1 MKSASLL
8 AAINTALA
16 EALEEDD
23 SVVVYGEDVGVN
35 GGVFQVT
42 AGLQQR
48 FGKRRCFDSPLA
60 ESALVGTAVGMAM
73 AGLKPVVEIQFSGF
87 AWPAFNQIVCHA
99 ARTRNRSRGT
109 LTLPLVIRMPY
120 GGNLKALEH
129 HVESM
134 EATFAHVP
142 GLKVVI
148 PSTPHD
154 AKGLLLGAIRD
165 PDPVIYMEPKRS
177 YHSPPAGD
185 PGVTVHPAAGAGAGG
200 AARGCGYPDRL
211 RGNDA
216 RGAYGR
222 RPPAGPGRRRGVD
235 RSADHLPLR
244 LRGDTEL
251 GAEGPAVSSWCM
263 RGHARSGVAAE
274 LIALVTEELF
284 MHLDAPPRRV
294 TGSDT
299 VIPLPAAEHY
309 YFITAEHIVDAVQ
322 ETVEF

>member
-1 MKSASLL
+1 MKSATLL
-8 AAINTALA
+8 AAINSGLA
-16 EALEEDD
+16 EALQEDD

-35 GGVFQVT
+35 GGVFRVT
-42 AGLQQR
+42 AGLQER
-48 FGKRRCFDSPLA
+48 FGERRCFDSPLA

-87 AWPAFNQIVCHA
+87 VWPAFNQIVCHA

-177 YHSPPAGD
+177 YHSPQQEIPESPYSLPLGRARVEQRGD
-185 PGVTVHPAAGAGAGG
+185 AVTLIAYGAMMREARAA
-200 AARGCGYPDRL
+200 AAHL
-211 RGNDA
+211 RGSGVVVELIDLRTIYPYDCDA
-216 RGAYGR
+216 VLSSVRKTGR
-222 RPPAGPGRRRGVD
+222 VVVV
-235 RSADHLPLR
+235 H
-244 LRGDTEL
+244 
-251 GAEGPAVSSWCM
+251 EGP
-263 RGHARSGVAAE
+263 RSFGVAAE

-284 MHLDAPPRRV
+284 MYLEAPPRRV
-294 TGSDT
+294 TGSDA

-309 YFITAEHIVDAVQ
+309 YFVTAEHIVDAVQ
-322 ETVEF
+322 ETAEF

>member
-1 MKSASLL
+1 MRSASLL

-35 GGVFQVT
+35 GGVFQAT
-42 AGLQQR
+42 AGLQRR
-48 FGKRRCFDSPLA
+48 FGRRRCFDSPLA

-154 AKGLLLGAIRD
+154 AKGLLLEAIRD
-165 PDPVIYMEPKRS
+165 PDPVVYMEPKRS
-177 YHSPPAGD
+177 YHSPQQEIPESPYTLPLGRARVEQRGD
-185 PGVTVHPAAGAGAGG
+185 AVTLIAYGAMMREARTAAAYLRGRGVTVELIDL
-200 AARGCGYPDRL
+200 RTIYPYDCETVLSSVRKT
-211 RGNDA
+211 
-216 RGAYGR
+216 GR
-222 RPPAGPGRRRGVD
+222 VVVV
-235 RSADHLPLR
+235 H
-244 LRGDTEL
+244 
-251 GAEGPAVSSWCM
+251 EGP
-263 RGHARSGVAAE
+263 RSFGVAAE

-284 MHLDAPPRRV
+284 MYLDAPPRRV
-294 TGSDT
+294 TGSDA
-299 VIPLPAAEHY
+299 VIPLPAAEHF
-309 YFITAEHIVDAVQ
+309 YFVTAEHIVDAVQ
-322 ETVEF
+322 ETAEF

>member
-1 MKSASLL
+1 MKSATLL
-8 AAINTALA
+8 AAINSGLA

-42 AGLQQR
+42 AGLQER
-48 FGKRRCFDSPLA
+48 FGARRCFDSPLA

-134 EATFAHVP
+134 EATFAHIP

-177 YHSPPAGD
+177 YHSPQQEIPESPYTLPLGRARVEQRGD
-185 PGVTVHPAAGAGAGG
+185 AVT
-200 AARGCGYPDRL
+200 L
-211 RGNDA
+211 I
-216 RGAYGR
+216 AYGAMMR
-222 RPPAGPGRRRGVD
+222 EARAAAAHLRRGGVAVELID
-235 RSADHLPLR
+235 LR
-244 LRGDTEL
+244 TIYPYDCDAVLSSVRKTGRVVMVH
-251 GAEGPAVSSWCM
+251 EGP
-263 RGHARSGVAAE
+263 RSFGVAAE

-284 MHLDAPPRRV
+284 RYLEAPPRRV

-299 VIPLPAAEHY
+299 VIPLPAAEHF
-309 YFITAEHIVDAVQ
+309 YFVTAEHIVDAVQ

>member
-8 AAINTALA
+8 AAINSALA

-48 FGKRRCFDSPLA
+48 FGERRCFDSPLA

-177 YHSPPAGD
+177 YHSPQQEIPESPYSLPLGR
-185 PGVTVHPAAGAGAGG
+185 
-200 AARGCGYPDRL
+200 ARVEQ
-211 RGNDA
+211 RGNA
-216 RGAYGR
+216 VTLIAYGAMMR
-222 RPPAGPGRRRGVD
+222 EARAAAAYLQGRGVAVELID
-235 RSADHLPLR
+235 LR
-244 LRGDTEL
+244 TIYPYDCDAVLSSVRKTGRVVVVH
-251 GAEGPAVSSWCM
+251 EGP
-263 RGHARSGVAAE
+263 RSFGVAAE

-284 MHLDAPPRRV
+284 RYLEAPPRRV

-309 YFITAEHIVDAVQ
+309 YFVTAEHIVDAVQ
-322 ETVEF
+322 ETVGF

>member
-1 MKSASLL
+1 MTSASLL
-8 AAINTALA
+8 GAINGALA

-23 SVVVYGEDVGVN
+23 SVVVYGEDVGGN
-35 GGVFQVT
+35 GGVFQAT
-42 AGLQQR
+42 AGLQRR
-48 FGKRRCFDSPLA
+48 FGPRRCFDSPLA

-73 AGLKPVVEIQFSGF
+73 AGLRPVVEIQFSGF
-87 AWPAFNQIVCHA
+87 VWPAFNQIVCHA

-109 LTLPLVIRMPY
+109 LTLPLVVRMPY

-177 YHSPPAGD
+177 YHSPQQEIPEQPFALPLGRARVERRGD
-185 PGVTVHPAAGAGAGG
+185 AVT
-200 AARGCGYPDRL
+200 L
-211 RGNDA
+211 I
-216 RGAYGR
+216 AYGAMMR
-222 RPPAGPGRRRGVD
+222 EARAAAAHLTGQGVAVELIDLRTIYPYDCETVLSSVRKTGRVVVV
-235 RSADHLPLR
+235 H
-244 LRGDTEL
+244 
-251 GAEGPAVSSWCM
+251 EGP
-263 RGHARSGVAAE
+263 RSFGVAAE

-284 MHLDAPPRRV
+284 MHLNAPPRRL
-294 TGSDT
+294 TGNDA

-309 YFITAEHIVDAVQ
+309 YFVTAEHIVDAVQ
-322 ETVEF
+322 ETVAF

>member
-1 MKSASLL
+1 MQK
-8 AAINTALA
+8 
-16 EALEEDD
+16 
-23 SVVVYGEDVGVN
+23 
-35 GGVFQVT
+35 
-42 AGLQQR
+42 R
-48 FGKRRCFDSPLA
+48 FGARRCFDSPLA

-87 AWPAFNQIVCHA
+87 AWPAFNQIVCHV

-165 PDPVIYMEPKRS
+165 SDPVIYMEPKRS
-177 YHSPPAGD
+177 YHSPQQEIPESPYTLPLGRARVEQLGD
-185 PGVTVHPAAGAGAGG
+185 AVTLIAYGAMMREARAATAH
-200 AARGCGYPDRL
+200 L
-211 RGNDA
+211 RGQGVAVELIDLRTIYPYDCEA
-216 RGAYGR
+216 VLSSVRKTGR
-222 RPPAGPGRRRGVD
+222 VVVV
-235 RSADHLPLR
+235 H
-244 LRGDTEL
+244 
-251 GAEGPAVSSWCM
+251 EGP
-263 RGHARSGVAAE
+263 RSFGVAAE

-284 MHLDAPPRRV
+284 MYLEAPPRRV
-294 TGSDT
+294 TGSDA

-309 YFITAEHIVDAVQ
+309 YFVTAEHIVDAVQ
-322 ETVEF
+322 ETVGF

>member
-1 MKSASLL
+1 MTAASLL
-8 AAINTALA
+8 AAVNSALA

-23 SVVVYGEDVGVN
+23 AVVVYGEDVGVN
-35 GGVFQVT
+35 GGVFQAT
-42 AGLQQR
+42 AGLQER
-48 FGKRRCFDSPLA
+48 FGPRRCFDSPLA

-109 LTLPLVIRMPY
+109 LTLPLVVRMPY

-177 YHSPPAGD
+177 YHSPQQEI
-185 PGVTVHPAAGAGAGG
+185 PAAPYALPLGR
-200 AARGCGYPDRL
+200 ARVEQ
-211 RGNDA
+211 RGDA
-216 RGAYGR
+216 VTLIAYGAMMR
-222 RPPAGPGRRRGVD
+222 EA
-235 RSADHLPLR
+235 RSACAYLTGQGVAVELIDLR
-244 LRGDTEL
+244 TIYPYDCETVLNSVCKTRRVVVVH
-251 GAEGPAVSSWCM
+251 EGP
-263 RGHARSGVAAE
+263 RSFGVAAE

-284 MHLDAPPRRV
+284 MYLDAPPRRV
-294 TGSDT
+294 TGNDA

-309 YFITAEHIVDAVQ
+309 YFVTAEHIVDAVQ
-322 ETVEF
+322 ETVAF